1 MRPNLDCVIAGR
13 RCSRG
18 VVGVLLPSLPGWR
31 TVRNLRRGRR
41 PLESG
46 AVAGDSPV
54 DDSVRLCSAFPK

>member
-1 MRPNLDCVIAGR
+1 MRLNLRRVIAGR
-13 RCSRG
+13 RCGVG

-31 TVRNLRRGRR
+31 TVRNRSRGRS

-54 DDSVRLCSAFPK
+54 DDSDRLCSAFPK

>member
-1 MRPNLDCVIAGR
+1 MRLNLHRVIAGR
-13 RCSRG
+13 RCGVG
-18 VVGVLLPSLPGWR
+18 VVGVLFLPLPGWS
-31 TVRNLRRGRR
+31 TVRNLTRGRS

>member
-1 MRPNLDCVIAGR
+1 MRLNLCRVIAGR
-13 RCSRG
+13 RCDVG

-31 TVRNLRRGRR
+31 TVRNLRRGRS

-46 AVAGDSPV
+46 AGAGDSPV